1 LLFTSRYPFH
11 LPDNAEETLEAIHLG
26 PLSAAETRKLGL
38 RLRGLN
44 TLSPEQLKRAY
55 EEVGGHPRALEYLD
69 ALLRGGKAHFSEVE
83 KKLRQALKARGIEE
97 PARWRANVKG
107 QLDRALAETATL
119 AADDVLLDALLGR
132 LDSAPLAHRLL
143 VGVSVCRLPIDEWG
157 LIWQVGKRVERR
169 QDSERTQRL
178 EKLAKAVQE
187 TQSREEPL
195 DLKTLGLSQAEID
208 QFRQDYQEEYG
219 PPVATPEGF
228 EEALDT
234 LEALSLLSPIR
245 YAEAQAIHYLVHRWT
260 ATALARRM
268 VKEEIVQ
275 AHRQAAQY
283 WRWFA
288 LGQTQPRPQDVEML
302 LEARYHHRSAGE
314 SDQAVEVTEWVV
326 NQLETWGA
334 WQREEQL
341 CKETLSW
348 LPEKSAKAAVF
359 LHTLGIASHNLGDY
373 DRALEWYQKALDIDE
388 ALGNRAGIALTLSN
402 VGILYTRIKTPEEGI
417 PLNLESLLTNLEL
430 QRPEYVRTD
439 LYWLNRQRAL
449 LGEEPFLSI
458 VQKQL
463 NEDDT
468 QALIQILDEYKAA
481 DKES

>member
-1 LLFTSRYPFH
+1 MIRYW
-11 LPDNAEETLEAIHLG
+11 I
-26 PLSAAETRKLGL
+26 
-38 RLRGLN
+38 RLDSGC
-44 TLSPEQLKRAY
+44 SP

-69 ALLRGGKAHFSEVE
+69 ALLRGGKAHFPEVE

-143 VGVSVCRLPIDEWG
+143 VGVSVYRLPVDEWG

-178 EKLAKAVQE
+178 EKLVKAVQE

-219 PPVATPEGF
+219 PPVVTPEGF
-228 EEALDT
+228 EE
-234 LEALSLLSPIR
+234 
-245 YAEAQAIHYLVHRWT
+245 
-260 ATALARRM
+260 
-268 VKEEIVQ
+268 
-275 AHRQAAQY
+275 
-283 WRWFA
+283 
-288 LGQTQPRPQDVEML
+288 
-302 LEARYHHRSAGE
+302 
-314 SDQAVEVTEWVV
+314 
-326 NQLETWGA
+326 
-334 WQREEQL
+334 
-341 CKETLSW
+341 
-348 LPEKSAKAAVF
+348 
-359 LHTLGIASHNLGDY
+359 
-373 DRALEWYQKALDIDE
+373 ALEWYQKALDINE
-388 ALGNRAGIALTLSN
+388 ALGNRAGMAVTLSN
-402 VGILYTRIKTPEEGI
+402 VGILYTRRKTPEEGI
-417 PLNLESLLTNLEL
+417 PLNLASLLTNLEL
-430 QRPEYVRTD
+430 QRPEYVRTN

-449 LGEEPFLSI
+449 LGKEPFLSI